1 MVKIQPVYTLMV
13 LQEKCKGTGRSG
25 PFFDPIWIQLV
36 CILTV
41 LQVKRNGLKVTIFIN
56 SVFFRV

>member
-13 LQEKCKGTGRSG
+13 LQEKCKGTGRS
-25 PFFDPIWIQLV
+25 DPLCDSIWIQLV
-36 CILTV
+36 CILTG
-41 LQVKRNGLKVTIFIN
+41 LQVKRNGLKVTILID